1 LYLSLYDFGLLILF
15 VAALAIAYYLIAT
28 LRSVVVLVKQVGD
41 VINNNQAAVSE
52 TLEVLPEL
60 LSNSNE
66 VVIGVRKTIDTANS
80 AVTCI
85 EDNIVDTAD
94 KVQETME
101 TAILYA
107 RCAAEV
113 VKAVVGTFSRSGED
127 YEVF

>member
-1 LYLSLYDFGLLILF
+1 MYLSLYDFGLLILF
-15 VAALAIAYYLIAT
+15 VAALAIAYFLIEA
-28 LRSVVVLVKQVGD
+28 LRTVIVVVKQVGD
-41 VINNNQAAVSE
+41 VINKNQAAISE
-52 TLEVLPEL
+52 TLDVLPEL

-94 KVQETME
+94 RVQETME

-113 VKAVVGTFSRSGED
+113 VKAVVGAFTKSGEK
-127 YEVF
+127 